1 MKQLSQKEKSE
12 LFLKLHHDKEILVIL
27 NSWDPGSS
35 RLIESSGFK
44 AIGTTSM
51 GVSAS
56 LGYPDCEKIQFSEM
70 LEAIKR
76 IADKITLPLTV
87 DIEGGFGNTTKD
99 IVYNIRQVIETGVVG
114 INLEDSIKLKPDLL
128 DPAEFSERISAI
140 RELSDSFGI
149 HLVINA
155 RTDSFLTS
163 AGPAENRLAESIKR
177 GNIYKDAGADCIF
190 VPNVTDKNSITT
202 LVKEIGAPVNILAN
216 PTNGTALPPG
226 IKELE
231 EIGVARLSVGSS
243 LMKSTLALI
252 KRVADETIHSG
263 TYNNL
268 FQASNPIEETVK
280 AYKMATDN
288 PEE

>member
-1 MKQLSQKEKSE
+1 MGKLTQKEKAE

-35 RLIESSGFK
+35 RLIEASGFK

-56 LGYPDCEKIQFSEM
+56 LGYPDCEQIQFSEM
-70 LEAIKR
+70 LQAIKR

-87 DIEGGFGNTTKD
+87 DIEGGFGNNTKD
-99 IVYNIRQVIETGVVG
+99 ILNNIRQVINTGVVG
-114 INLEDSIKLKPDLL
+114 INIEDSINRDPELL
-128 DPAEFSERISAI
+128 DISEFSERISAI
-140 RELSDSFGI
+140 RELSDSLGI

-155 RTDSFLTS
+155 RTDAYLTLS
-163 AGPAENRLAESIKR
+163 GTADSCMAESIKR
-177 GNIYKDAGADCIF
+177 GNRYKEAGADCIF
-190 VPNVTDKNSITT
+190 VPCVSDLSSIST
-202 LVKEIGAPVNILAN
+202 LVKEIAAPVNILAN
-216 PTNGTALPPG
+216 PTNGVELPPT

-231 EIGVARLSVGSS
+231 QIGVARLSVGSS

-252 KRVADETIHSG
+252 KRVADETIQSG
-263 TYNNL
+263 TYDNL
-268 FQASNPIEETVK
+268 LEALSPIEESVK

-288 PEE
+288 PEN

>member
-1 MKQLSQKEKSE
+1 MRQLTQKEKAE
-12 LFLKLHHDKEILVIL
+12 LFLKLHQDREILVIL

-35 RLIESSGFK
+35 RLIEASGFK

-56 LGYPDCEKIQFSEM
+56 LGYPDCEHIQFSEM

-76 IADKITLPLTV
+76 IADKITLPMTV

-99 IVYNIRQVIETGVVG
+99 IVNNIRQVIETGVVG
-114 INLEDSIKLKPDLL
+114 INLEDSVKLSPDLL
-128 DPAEFSERISAI
+128 DPAEFSDRISAI
-140 RELSDSFGI
+140 RELSDSMGI

-163 AGPAENRLAESIKR
+163 AGTTENRLRESVKR

-190 VPNVTDKNSITT
+190 IPNVTGKNSIST
-202 LVKEIGAPVNILAN
+202 LIKEIEAPVNILAN
-216 PTNGTALPPG
+216 PTNGTALPPE

-231 EIGVARLSVGSS
+231 ELGVARLSVGSS

-252 KRVADETIHSG
+252 KRVADETIHTG

-280 AYKMATDN
+280 AYRMATDN

>member
-1 MKQLSQKEKSE
+1 MTQKEKAK

-35 RLIESSGFK
+35 KLIEASGFK

-51 GVSAS
+51 GISAS
-56 LGYPDCEKIQFSEM
+56 LGYPDCENIPFSEM
-70 LEAIKR
+70 LQAIKR

-99 IVYNIRQVIETGVVG
+99 IVNNIRKVIETGVVG
-114 INLEDSIKLKPDLL
+114 INLEDSVKLSPELL
-128 DPAEFSERISAI
+128 DPSEFSERITAI
-140 RELSDSFGI
+140 RELSDSLGI

-163 AGPAENRLAESIKR
+163 SGQGNKRLDESIKR

-190 VPNVTDKNSITT
+190 VPNITDVNSISS
-202 LVKEIGAPVNILAN
+202 LVREIAAPVNILAN
-216 PTNGTALPPG
+216 PTNGTMLPPG

-252 KRVADETIHSG
+252 KRVADETIQTG
-263 TYNNL
+263 TYNYL
-268 FQASNPIEETVK
+268 FQASNPIEETIK
-280 AYKMATDN
+280 AYKLATDN
-288 PEE
+288 QGN